1 MHCYKKAVLD
11 HAEKSSSPQSHQAK
25 CQGNNN
31 ATPSIM
37 QFTHLAMAFFATL
50 ALGAPAAD
58 PSDIVKPPTSNPT
71 TDAGPVIIGIPHGEV
86 VPIFQLVVS

>member
-1 MHCYKKAVLD
+1 
-11 HAEKSSSPQSHQAK
+11 
-25 CQGNNN
+25 
-31 ATPSIM
+31 M

-58 PSDIVKPPTSNPT
+58 PSDIVEPPTSNPT

-86 VPIFQLVVS
+86 VPIFQLVAS